1 MIASGYSQSKLNKLV
16 NGKYW
21 SSMNIINASEK
32 MAAIFAGF
40 FLICIILPSLASAFV
55 DHLPEVVQAD
65 ESDKNDVPIHV
76 NNVAHFSE
84 KEVKEA
90 LKKRAKAVHD
100 LWEQFRDH
108 DENAAPVEDDPTPNP
123 VPVDPTPNPVP
134 VNPTPNLVP
143 VNNVPAGYPG
153 ATQAPVTM
161 GYGGAPITPNP
172 SDQQAT
178 VPEQPGA
185 VQNHPTPEEIK
196 EHRKHAGLQ
205 VGFYD
210 ETCPNAEKI
219 IKDGMIRAFGNDSS
233 MAAPIPRLLLHDC
246 FVNGCDASLFL
257 DQTPSG
263 ARIEKLA
270 TPNGPTVRGFELID
284 EIKAE
289 LEAECPGIVS
299 CADLLAYLSRDA
311 FVVSGVPHY
320 DVPGGRRDGMESL
333 EANVLGNL
341 PLPDNTVDKMIDL
354 FKKKGLNEEDLVVLI
369 GAHSIGVAHCF
380 SFRYRLD
387 DPQKATMVDP
397 RLAGVMRFTCTSPMS
412 TVAFD
417 TTTQYKMDSI
427 YYKQLAGKRGLLES
441 DELLNEDPRTKDFI
455 QKFGDDEMGWFN
467 KLGKAMNKLASI
479 QVLTGD
485 QGQIRKQCRSVN

>member
-1 MIASGYSQSKLNKLV
+1 
-16 NGKYW
+16 
-21 SSMNIINASEK
+21 
-32 MAAIFAGF
+32 MAAKARIFAGF
-40 FLICIILPSLASAFV
+40 FLICIILPSRASAFV
-55 DHLPEVVQAD
+55 DHLPEVQLAN

-76 NNVAHFSE
+76 NNVAHVSE
-84 KEVKEA
+84 KGKKLKKA
-90 LKKRAKAVHD
+90 LKKKAKEQHD
-100 LWEQFRDH
+100 LWEKILDNEITEESQP
-108 DENAAPVEDDPTPNP
+108 EEQAAPVTPTP
-123 VPVDPTPNPVP
+123 VPVDPTPTPTPVP
-134 VNPTPNLVP
+134 VDPTPTPNP
-143 VNNVPAGYPG
+143 VTVNQTPTNVPEGYPG
-153 ATQAPVTM
+153 ATQTPVTI
-161 GYGGAPITPNP
+161 GYGGVPLTPNP
-172 SDQQAT
+172 SDPQTAVPVQPAPQQD
-178 VPEQPGA
+178 
-185 VQNHPTPEEIK
+185 HPTPKEIK
-196 EHRKHAGLQ
+196 EHRKRAGLE

-219 IKDGMIRAFGNDSS
+219 IKAGMVRAFANDSS
-233 MAAPIPRLLLHDC
+233 IAAPIPRLLLHDC

-263 ARIEKLA
+263 ARVEKLA
-270 TPNGPTVRGFELID
+270 NSNGPTVRGFDLID
-284 EIKAE
+284 EIKVE

-341 PLPDNTVDKMIDL
+341 PLPDFTVDKMIEL

-380 SFRYRLD
+380 SFLYRLD
-387 DPQKATMVDP
+387 TPQKAALVDP
-397 RLAGVMRFTCTSPMS
+397 RLAGVMRFTCTNPMS
-412 TVAFD
+412 TIAFD

-441 DELLNEDPRTKDFI
+441 DVLLSEDPRTKDYI
-455 QKFGDDEMGWFN
+455 QKFGEDEMGWFN

-485 QGQIRKQCRSVN
+485 HGQIRKQCRAVN